1 VGVERD
7 NLVETPGQ
15 CGPSTNADGT
25 QTEPAPS
32 MTWKQRAQRLQKEA
46 HVFYFAC
53 KHPRTPWYA
62 GLAAACTAGYPL
74 SPIQLIPSFIPG
86 IGFLDEFLVLFLGAK
101 LLQRIIPPDVL
112 AECRQSAEA
121 AEKQRNGKIT
131 STTSTVAALAIA
143 AVWLLLGVAAG
154 ALIATYLS
162 R

>member
-1 VGVERD
+1 
-7 NLVETPGQ
+7 
-15 CGPSTNADGT
+15 
-25 QTEPAPS
+25 

-62 GLAAACTAGYPL
+62 GLAAACTAGYRL